1 MALADLNRYFT
12 FDTFLGAELD
22 TIFAIIHSICS
33 LLVLGSLNLQICG
46 LLDNFFI
53 CFIFILFVIK
63 LVLVYSQNK
72 HVNTFHFVPLLYRIE
87 Q

>member
-12 FDTFLGAELD
+12 FDTFWGAELD

-46 LLDNFFI
+46 LLDNLTDTGVQFFKFYFI
-53 CFIFILFVIK
+53 C
-63 LVLVYSQNK
+63 
-72 HVNTFHFVPLLYRIE
+72 H
-87 Q
+87 